1 MQHPPSTTQR
11 ASACSS
17 PCALMHAR
25 GGGVQGR
32 APTNTRPLSPTPT
45 HPPTRTPCHM
55 TPPTPLGGS
64 SSSGGGAV
72 ARGQPHPPAPLTL
85 TPALLPRLHARP
97 LAPLRAALRAWVWAV
112 AGGADWGLLA
122 ALAALAL
129 GERVALSALG
139 AAVGGAQVL
148 PGRGGGVQGAGG
160 ARWRRGGMGD
170 GGMAAGGATAPG
182 PPPRRALPLL
192 PASPPPSP
200 VAEQLT
206 FNTAPN
212 PFLFVPMA
220 RKAKAGPSTSARKA
234 KPRGGRFIDPV
245 KNLHE
250 QYLRKLQIS
259 TMLSRRDPYPPFD
272 ERERILKPY
281 NDRVSDAI
289 LAVRR
294 ERPDYTWEDIDAI
307 TKFVVDQF
315 YANQIPPE

>member
-1 MQHPPSTTQR
+1 MELELYNVPHLYPANMRRRGLNLTDYRLPP
-11 ASACSS
+11 
-17 PCALMHAR
+17 P
-25 GGGVQGR
+25 GI
-32 APTNTRPLSPTPT
+32 RP
-45 HPPTRTPCHM
+45 R
-55 TPPTPLGGS
+55 
-64 SSSGGGAV
+64 
-72 ARGQPHPPAPLTL
+72 PPA
-85 TPALLPRLHARP
+85 
-97 LAPLRAALRAWVWAV
+97 
-112 AGGADWGLLA
+112 
-122 ALAALAL
+122 
-129 GERVALSALG
+129 
-139 AAVGGAQVL
+139 
-148 PGRGGGVQGAGG
+148 
-160 ARWRRGGMGD
+160 
-170 GGMAAGGATAPG
+170 G